1 MTVLRCARHLWAL
14 LILATGLA
22 GLALPATAANPPAV
36 SERFMVSTANPLAT
50 MAARDIILQGG
61 SAVDA
66 AIAAQL
72 VLTLTEPQS
81 SGLGGGAFLLTFDA
95 ASGAVASY
103 DGRETAPAAAT
114 PDLFLRPDGSVMDW
128 TEAAEGGI
136 SVGVPGVLAMLEM
149 AHGEHGRLPWADL
162 FGPAIALAQNG
173 FILSPRLHEV
183 LDWVEGPER
192 FPAFYHQFYTLDG
205 TRKPVGTRL
214 TNPALAQTLRVLARD
229 GSDAFYRG
237 AIAEEIVA
245 AVGDTQVNPGAM
257 TLADLAG
264 YQAVRR
270 DPVCTPYRTWTVCGM
285 GPPSSGGIAVAQILG
300 LLERF
305 DMAAMQPGSLEAVH
319 LIAEAERLAYA
330 DRDMFVAD
338 SDFVAVP
345 LEALLD
351 PAYLAGRS
359 ALIDPAASMGIA
371 QPGLAPGDRAAFDD
385 ETNLGLSTS
394 HISIVDQEGNAV
406 SMTTS
411 IERGFGSRLMAGGF
425 LLNNE
430 LTDFAFEAQVDGL
443 PVANRV
449 EAGKRPRSSM
459 APTLVLDKDGG
470 VVMAIGTVG
479 GSRIICYVAKTLIA
493 RPDWGLDIQAAIE
506 LPHFLNRNGTTELEE
521 GTDLVALVPALEA
534 MGHEVTL
541 GTMDTGLAGF
551 FIEGGTITGGA
562 DPRREGT
569 ALGR

>member
-1 MTVLRCARHLWAL
+1 MTAPRNTRYRVF
-14 LILATGLA
+14 ILALA
-22 GLALPATAANPPAV
+22 AMLLALAPPVQAANPPAV
-36 SERFMVSTANPLAT
+36 SDRFMVSTANPLAT
-50 MAARDIILQGG
+50 MAARDIILKGG

-81 SGLGGGAFLLTFDA
+81 SGLGGGAFLLTYNA
-95 ASGAVASY
+95 ADGTVASY
-103 DGRETAPAAAT
+103 DGRETAPASAT
-114 PDLFLRPDGSVMDW
+114 PDLFVRPDGTVMDW

-136 SVGVPGVLAMLEM
+136 PVGVPGVIAMLEM
-149 AHGEHGRLPWADL
+149 AHADQGRLPWADL
-162 FGPAIALAQNG
+162 FGPAVALAEKG
-173 FILSPRLHEV
+173 FLLSPRLYEV

-192 FPAFYHQFYTLDG
+192 FPAFYAQFYTLSG
-205 TRKPVGTRL
+205 ERKAVGTRL
-214 TNPALAQTLRVLARD
+214 TNPALAASLRAIAE
-229 GSDAFYRG
+229 GGTQAFYQG

-245 AVGDTQVNPGAM
+245 AVNDAEVNPGVM
-257 TLADLAG
+257 TLEDLAG

-270 DPVCTPYRTWTVCGM
+270 DPICTTYRTWAVCGM

-305 DMAAMQPGSLEAVH
+305 DMAGIAPGSVEAVH
-319 LIAEAERLAYA
+319 LVAEAERLAYA
-330 DRDMFVAD
+330 DRDLLVAD

-345 LEALLD
+345 IEALLD
-351 PAYLAGRS
+351 PAYLGDRS
-359 ALIDPAASMGIA
+359 MLIDPSVSMGIA
-371 QPGLAPGDRAAFDD
+371 QPGLTADDRAAFDD
-385 ETNLGLSTS
+385 DSNLGFSTS
-394 HISIVDQEGNAV
+394 HISIVDMEGNAV

-425 LLNNE
+425 MLNNE
-430 LTDFAFEAQVDGL
+430 LTDFSFEAQADGL
-443 PVANRV
+443 PIANRV

-459 APTLVLDKDGG
+459 APTLVLDQDGNL
-470 VVMAIGTVG
+470 VMAIGTVG

-493 RPDWGLDIQAAIE
+493 RLDWGLDIQAAIE
-506 LPHFLNRNGTTELEE
+506 LPHFLNRNGATELED
-521 GTDLVALVPALEA
+521 GTALVDLVPALEA
-534 MGHEVTL
+534 MGHEVKL

>member
-1 MTVLRCARHLWAL
+1 MTALRSTRDLCAF
-14 LILATGLA
+14 LILAAALA
-22 GLALPATAANPPAV
+22 GFALPATAANPPAV
-36 SERFMVSTANPLAT
+36 SDRFMVSTANPLAT
-50 MAARDIILQGG
+50 MAARDIILKGG

-81 SGLGGGAFLLTFDA
+81 SGLGGGAFLLTYEA

-114 PDLFLRPDGSVMDW
+114 ADLFVRPDGTVMDW

-136 SVGVPGVLAMLEM
+136 PVGVPGVLRMLEL
-149 AHGEHGRLPWADL
+149 AHADQGRLPWADL
-162 FGPAIALAQNG
+162 FAPAIALAQNG
-173 FILSPRLHEV
+173 FILSPRLYEV

-192 FPAFYHQFYTLDG
+192 FPAFYKQFYTLG
-205 TRKPVGTRL
+205 GERKPVGTRL
-214 TNPALAQTLRVLARD
+214 TNPALAATLRALAE
-229 GSDAFYRG
+229 GGADAFYSG

-245 AVGDTQVNPGAM
+245 AVDGATVNPGAM
-257 TLADLAG
+257 TLEDLAG
-264 YQAVRR
+264 YEAIRR
-270 DPVCTPYRTWTVCGM
+270 DPICKAYRIWTVCGM

-305 DMAAMQPGSLEAVH
+305 DMAAVKPGSLEAVH

-330 DRDMFVAD
+330 DRDLFVAD

-345 LEALLD
+345 IEALLNPD
-351 PAYLAGRS
+351 YLADRS
-359 ALIDPAASMGIA
+359 ALIDPAASMGTA
-371 QPGLAPGDRAAFDD
+371 EPGLAAGDQAAFDD
-385 ETNLGLSTS
+385 AGNLGLSTS
-394 HISIVDQEGNAV
+394 HISIVDMEGNAV

-425 LLNNE
+425 MLNNE
-430 LTDFAFEAQVDGL
+430 LTDFAFEAQADGL
-443 PVANRV
+443 AIANRV

-459 APTLVLDKDGG
+459 APTLVLDQDGG

-493 RPDWGLDIQAAIE
+493 RLDWGLDIQAAIE
-506 LPHFLNRNGTTELEE
+506 LPHFLNRNGATELED
-521 GTDLVALVPALEA
+521 GTNLVNLVPALEA
-534 MGHEVTL
+534 MGHEVRL
-541 GTMDTGLAGF
+541 GAMDTGLAGF
-551 FIEGGTITGGA
+551 YIDGGTITGGA